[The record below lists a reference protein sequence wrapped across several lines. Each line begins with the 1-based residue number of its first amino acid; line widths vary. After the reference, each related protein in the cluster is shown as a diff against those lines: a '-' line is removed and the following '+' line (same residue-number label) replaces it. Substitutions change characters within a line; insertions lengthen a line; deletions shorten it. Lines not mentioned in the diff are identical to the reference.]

1 VENPRV
7 RIRAR
12 YRHSSQFLRAVN
24 IYSQNPTMDFPS
36 ENWVYNDW
44 DDFDTVS
51 ANVVGDYTLEI
62 FTQLRNT
69 GSILDNFR
77 CVLRGSKHLEINA
90 SLTDMILRA
99 GSWNTSG
106 PSSEDSS
113 RQRTTRFCTGEFF
126 IPFLQNQ
133 LAAKFEVPS
142 INNQRYFQHTIRT
155 LEDSKN
161 QNYYQH
167 TIVHEPKN

>member
-1 VENPRV
+1 
-7 RIRAR
+7 
-12 YRHSSQFLRAVN
+12 
-24 IYSQNPTMDFPS
+24 MDFPS

-51 ANVVGDYTLEI
+51 ANVVGDNTLEI

-113 RQRTTRFCTGEFF
+113 RQRATRFCTGEFF

-142 INNQRYFQHTIRT
+142 INNQCYFQHTIRT
-155 LEDSKN
+155 LADSKN